1 MPAREL
7 SRFIA
12 LGLLKEATRQEGDE
26 EDGEGEPIYIPVD
39 STAIRSIAW
48 SPGNV
53 ITVEF
58 NRGGT
63 YYYDG
68 DRDLFD
74 AFAAAP
80 SKGGFFN
87 AHFK

>member
-1 MPAREL
+1 MAAREL
-7 SRFIA
+7 TRFIA
-12 LGLLKEATRQEGDE
+12 LALLKEATKGDE
-26 EDGEGEPIYIPVD
+26 ESPEGEPIYIPVD

-80 SKGGFFN
+80 SKGAFFN
-87 AHFK
+87 ANIK